1 MFLWNTTE
9 GGPCLLR
16 PIRNQCW
23 DSADPAHNIKD
34 YCVGDMTTWGPDATP
49 VITSKHC
56 KPPKA
61 DGWIDTTDGN
71 NILKGIPYM
80 ETFHKID
87 TPYADVDPTDFEND
101 DDYKFELR
109 RRWHCG
115 WNNQFA
121 FPWEI
126 SSYWNFTTR

>member
-1 MFLWNTTE
+1 MKA
-9 GGPCLLR
+9 LLGAF
-16 PIRNQCW
+16 NQEKVL
-23 DSADPAHNIKD
+23 A
-34 YCVGDMTTWGPDATP
+34 
-49 VITSKHC
+49 VIVK
-56 KPPKA
+56 
-61 DGWIDTTDGN
+61 TDG
-71 NILKGIPYM
+71 LFAALFKGIPYM
-80 ETFHKID
+80 ETYHKID
-87 TPYADVDPTDFEND
+87 TPYADVDPKDFEND